1 MARRESRKRESE
13 TVTEEQDKQ
22 AAIRLLEREWQA
34 LDVWLRSLDERQ
46 LDALVFG
53 EGPGW
58 RVRDMVTHLASLQ
71 ELAGRVAEKVAK
83 EGVQPTTNSRQFLGI
98 EKTADELNAE
108 TFETWRERPMT
119 DRWDRWLRAHSR
131 MMDAFRA
138 LRPDQLVQA
147 EGGMEGMKRYFA
159 VAGIVHLRMHREH
172 IEAALKETP
181 KA

>member
-22 AAIRLLEREWQA
+22 TAIRLLEREWQA
-34 LDVWLRSLDERQ
+34 LDIWLRSLDERQ

-58 RVRDMVTHLASLQ
+58 RVRDVVTHLASLQ

-83 EGVQPTTNSRQFLGI
+83 EGVQPTTNSREFLGI

-108 TFETWRERPMT
+108 TFATWRERPMAE
-119 DRWDRWLRAHSR
+119 RWDRWLQAHSR

-138 LRPDQLVQA
+138 LRPDQLLQA
-147 EGGMEGMKRYFA
+147 EGGKEGMKPHFA
-159 VAGIVHLRMHREH
+159 VLGVIHLRVHREH
-172 IEAALKETP
+172 IEAALKTP
-181 KA
+181 SP